1 MRGRCWL
8 NRSTAPGRSWRED
21 PIIATELAL
30 KPPARVLGLAAAV
43 LTLALGAGAVAA
55 VNERARL
62 ERLNLEESALSAQQG
77 RNRNQLARLL
87 SVLQRLRRD
96 PPPALLVSP
105 GDARNA
111 VRAAILVKA
120 MTPQLQ
126 DRARVFAAEAGEIA
140 RQRRLAAVESEA
152 LFTAESERADGL
164 RGRVAADA
172 SDSLVTAEPDV
183 ARLPPSG
190 EGGRVQPQF
199 LLAPSQGRITHAFGS
214 LLTGGG
220 RSNGLSILTARGAAV
235 QSPGDALVQ
244 YAGPV
249 KGWGVI
255 LILRMAG
262 GYHLVLAGLDR
273 TSVDVGQSVA
283 VGTPVGW
290 MPDERQSASELY
302 FEVREQGVPVNP
314 ARWMRTKAG

>member
-1 MRGRCWL
+1 ML
-8 NRSTAPGRSWRED
+8 
-21 PIIATELAL
+21 LA
-30 KPPARVLGLAAAV
+30 
-43 LTLALGAGAVAA
+43 GAGASAA
-55 VNERARL
+55 VSGERAKL
-62 ERLNLEESALSAQQG
+62 EKLNLEESALSAQQG

-87 SVLQRLRRD
+87 SVLQRLKRN

-105 GDARNA
+105 GDARDA

-126 DRARVFAAEAGEIA
+126 ARARIYAAEAGEIA

-152 LFTAESERADGL
+152 LFTSESERADGL
-164 RGRVAADA
+164 RGMAPADA
-172 SDSLVTAEPDV
+172 PMGVVTAEPDV

-190 EGGRVQPQF
+190 EGETSQPQF
-199 LLAPSQGRITHAFGS
+199 LLAPSQGRITKGFGS
-214 LLTGGG
+214 PLKGGG
-220 RSNGLSILTARGAAV
+220 HSNGLTILTAKGAPV

-244 YAGPV
+244 YVGPV

-273 TSVDVGQSVA
+273 ATVDVGQSVA
-283 VGTPVGW
+283 VGAPVGW
-290 MPDERQSASELY
+290 MPDERQSPSELY
-302 FEVREQGVPVNP
+302 FEVRDQGVPVNP
-314 ARWMRTKAG
+314 TRWMRTKAG

>member
-1 MRGRCWL
+1 V
-8 NRSTAPGRSWRED
+8 AVV
-21 PIIATELAL
+21 LAL
-30 KPPARVLGLAAAV
+30 LA
-43 LTLALGAGAVAA
+43 GAGATAA
-55 VNERARL
+55 VSERAKL

-105 GDARNA
+105 GDARDA

-126 DRARVFAAEAGEIA
+126 ERARKFAAEAGEIA

-164 RGRVAADA
+164 RGMGPADA
-172 SDSLVTAEPDV
+172 PMGVVTAEPDV

-190 EGGRVQPQF
+190 QGRETQPQF
-199 LLAPSQGRITHAFGS
+199 LLAPSQGRITHAFGAP
-214 LLTGGG
+214 LNGGG
-220 RSNGLSILTARGAAV
+220 RSNGLTILTARGAAV

-244 YAGPV
+244 YVGPV

-255 LILRMAG
+255 LILRMGG

-273 TSVDVGQSVA
+273 AAVDVGQSVA
-283 VGTPVGW
+283 VGAPVGW